1 MMLLLLTAT
10 WAQATLTL
18 SQKFDSGASVGSIP
32 DGNPVGMAFG
42 GNFTYAGA
50 NDQVLGVSVT
60 LDITGG
66 YNGNLYAYLVAP
78 NGTVVVLLNKPGTP
92 SGNPF
97 GAPGSGMTAVTLADG
112 NPGDVITLNSYANTT
127 ATINGNPLNPT
138 DPNGAIQ
145 TATESP
151 GVALTGAYNA
161 AGTLA
166 NFDGS
171 SANGEWT
178 LFFADL
184 TSGGGTSI
192 LNDWSL
198 NLTVVPEPVLMA
210 LLTFVAML
218 LALAGL
224 KWAWKKT

>member
-1 MMLLLLTAT
+1 MLLLLTAT

-18 SQKFDSGASVGSIP
+18 SQQFGGGTIP
-32 DGNPVGMAFG
+32 DGNPVGVAFG

-50 NDQVLGVSVT
+50 SDTVLGVSVT

-66 YNGNLYAYLVAP
+66 YNGSLYAYLVHD
-78 NGTVVVLLNKPGTP
+78 GTVVMLLNKPGAT

-97 GAPGSGMTAVTLADG
+97 GAPGSGMSSVTLADG
-112 NPGDVITLNSYANTT
+112 SSGSSVTINSYPNTTVTISGDV
-127 ATINGNPLNPT
+127 
-138 DPNGAIQ
+138 Q

-151 GVALTGAYNA
+151 GVAFTGAYKA
-161 AGTLA
+161 DGTLGD
-166 NFDGS
+166 FVGS
-171 SANGEWT
+171 SADGSWT

-184 TSGGGTSI
+184 TSGGGTST
-192 LNDWSL
+192 LNTWNL
-198 NLTVVPEPVLMA
+198 NLTVVPEPVFLA
-210 LLTFVAML
+210 LLTFVAMF